1 VLADGSAK
9 QSTDADLGPSG
20 KIVKGH
26 INSSGGV
33 TLGKA
38 STAVIGCGT
47 SEAGCGLLATYYKG
61 KNWDGESA
69 QRVDKTLYLP
79 FGQADPNG
87 RHFSCPIL
95 PYDIPLSGAS
105 PGTAYPLSS
114 TKWQGKIKADSSGEY
129 TFHMSVDNEGWIY
142 INGTEVL
149 HRSAVGGA
157 PCWQFVSSKPVS
169 LKEGEWVDIEV
180 RHKEWHFSRSGQWT
194 FIRMEWSSPST
205 PRGKIPCE
213 NLRPK

>member
-1 VLADGSAK
+1 VGSDSDGESDKAMAGLTVSQGQLVTMDGGAVQSDNADIGKDGQIASAHVNTTGGS
-9 QSTDADLGPSG
+9 TLGPAETG
-20 KIVKGH
+20 
-26 INSSGGV
+26 
-33 TLGKA
+33 
-38 STAVIGCGT
+38 VIGNGCWG
-47 SEAGCGLLATYYKG
+47 GCGLLATYYKG

-87 RHFSCPIL
+87 RYFSCPIL

-114 TKWQGKIKADSSGEY
+114 TKWQGKIKADSSGVY

-149 HRSAVGGA
+149 HRSAAGGA
-157 PCWQFVSSKPVS
+157 PCWQFVSSKEVEM
-169 LKEGEWVDIEV
+169 KEGE
-180 RHKEWHFSRSGQWT
+180 
-194 FIRMEWSSPST
+194 
-205 PRGKIPCE
+205 
-213 NLRPK
+213 